1 MKMNQSLAHLQ
12 MFDYLLKKYRDKEVF
27 PDSKMV
33 VEIDGKLWT
42 GDFIHLDDCQIVE
55 IDWDD
60 QRYTRVPKTRAAIND
75 EFDMSIQNSNVNV
88 SENRLDAKLA
98 KIKNLEILYQEITQF
113 VSQIKNESTSLKPYL
128 YGAYCLDTRVK
139 LPFLDVTG
147 KSIQVVALSK

>member
-1 MKMNQSLAHLQ
+1 MSQSLAHLQ
-12 MFDYLLKKYRDKEVF
+12 MFDYLLKKYRDKDVF

-33 VEIDGKLWT
+33 VEIDGKLWS
-42 GDFIHLDDCQIVE
+42 GDFLHLEDCQIVE

-60 QRYTRVPKTRAAIND
+60 QRYTHVKKTRAAINQ
-75 EFDMSIQNSNVNV
+75 EFDTNIQNSNVNV
-88 SENRLDAKLA
+88 SENRLEAKLA

-113 VSQIKNESTSLKPYL
+113 VGQVSDDTTSLKPYL

-147 KSIQVVALSK
+147 KSIQIVALTK